1 MGRYE
6 EDESLTLIDRA
17 LSSAV
22 GEACLAKGR
31 ERLNNDLQHNRFS
44 CARAAEIYTSSIDCA
59 VWAFLG
65 HSPLRRIVYRN
76 HLLNEER
83 SEKGSRF
90 ADAFV
95 QETGAVDQHSPR
107 QRWLRLA
114 S

>member
-1 MGRYE
+1 MRHY
-6 EDESLTLIDRA
+6 DDDSLTLIDRA
-17 LSSAV
+17 LSGAV
-22 GEACLAKGR
+22 GEAFLAKAR

-44 CARAAEIYTSSIDCA
+44 CARAVEVYTSSIDRA

-65 HSPLRRIVYRN
+65 QSPLRRIVYRN
-76 HLLNEER
+76 HLLSEER

-95 QETGAVDQHSPR
+95 QETGAVDQHPPR